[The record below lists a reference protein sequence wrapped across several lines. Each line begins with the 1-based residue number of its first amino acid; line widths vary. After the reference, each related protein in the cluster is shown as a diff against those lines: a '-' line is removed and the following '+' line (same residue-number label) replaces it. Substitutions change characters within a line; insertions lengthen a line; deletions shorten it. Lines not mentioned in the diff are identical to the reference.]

1 MMKLTTK
8 TPLALMLASALMMSG
23 CSDGDD
29 GKDGAPGE
37 PGAPGAPGEPGLPAG
52 SFVGTANSPADLVYT
67 IVPTDVVIEPGK
79 PFAVKFT
86 VTGKNVKGDAVPF
99 VGLDKIALYLTEQVA
114 NVSGTGAPYQ
124 WINHGVATE
133 FGSSLYCSPTGTTT
147 DRRGN
152 EIQAC
157 TLTEDEANPGSY
169 SLTWEHDGEA
179 PLIWADAD
187 VNNLH
192 RLMIRSYNIVDD
204 QGVGLADKVL
214 TTPMDYV
221 PATGELA
228 ESEMDIVSSNACIRC
243 HGEKEGW
250 IENIHA
256 HHNYQRVEN
265 CVSCHN
271 VQINLPDSE
280 NSLADD
286 NGDIKGF
293 NPNFAPMIHRLH
305 RGHAIEDDLLGEAK
319 EMFGEIGFP
328 ADISECSVCHD
339 NGAGWAVNIYA
350 DACQA
355 CHIEVNFETG
365 ENHAGIVPQDD
376 SVCAGC
382 HGAGALSPL
391 VAHNVGGRIA
401 SESAFE
407 IVLSSIA
414 IDDAT
419 GDMIL
424 VFDTTARLA
433 DGVTVADAILR
444 DDIMFGQI
452 EADGIFN
459 QSGTINLLDGVESNG
474 SYTVTVPGRTELVGK
489 SAYFVPDFA
498 ICTDGADMVACADV
512 ELKVSAT
519 MAPTYWNF
527 ASVDGSDFVA
537 PRIERD
543 NVSIDED
550 TCNNCHDNLTWVKL
564 GHNHGAN
571 QFTTCVSCHSPK
583 AGFTGSYH
591 SQVSAIGKDEEGND
605 VVVDVK
611 PGQFYNRDLMTVAH
625 RYHSGEWHV
634 SGPHGVFRR
643 VDDKGVIGDLNGY
656 PDVQSD
662 CQACHKAD
670 VSLFTANGTLASG
683 KDAIAITKNFGAT
696 YGYISP
702 VSESCR
708 SCHVHNTDAAKAH
721 FVANGA
727 TLTEEP
733 AATAADV
740 SIESCGVCHA
750 EGKTYGIDSVHSG
763 PAH

>member
-1 MMKLTTK
+1 MKLTRK
-8 TPLALMLASALMMSG
+8 TPLALMLASAMLVTG

-37 PGAPGAPGEPGLPAG
+37 PGVPGEPGLLAG
-52 SFVGTANSPADLVYT
+52 SFVDTANA
-67 IVPTDVVIEPGK
+67 PTDLIFTIAPEAVVIEPGK
-79 PFAVKFT
+79 PFSVNFT
-86 VTGKNVKGDAVPF
+86 VTGKNTKGDDVPF

-114 NVSGTGAPYQ
+114 NEGKNGAPYQ
-124 WINHGVATE
+124 WINHGTATE
-133 FGSSLYCSPTGTTT
+133 FGSSLYCTPTGTAT

-152 EIQAC
+152 EVQAC
-157 TLTEDEANPGSY
+157 TLMEDAANPGSY
-169 SLTWEHDGEA
+169 SLSWEHDGDA
-179 PLIWADAD
+179 PLIWAGAD

-192 RLMIRSYNIVDD
+192 RLMIRSYNIVDSE
-204 QGVGLADKVL
+204 GAGLEDKVL
-214 TTPMDYV
+214 TPPMDYI

-228 ESEMDIVSSNACIRC
+228 ESVKDIVSSNACIRC
-243 HGEKEGW
+243 HGEKEGR

-265 CVSCHN
+265 CVACHN

-280 NSLADD
+280 NSDPD
-286 NGDIKGF
+286 GDLKGF
-293 NPNFAPMIHRLH
+293 NPNFAPMVHRLH
-305 RGHAIEDDLLGEAK
+305 RGHAIEEHLLGDAK
-319 EMFGEIGFP
+319 AEFGEIGFP
-328 ADISECSVCHD
+328 ADITECSVCHD
-339 NGAGWAVNIYA
+339 NGGGWATNIYA

-382 HGAGALSPL
+382 HGAGALNPM
-391 VAHNVGGRIA
+391 VAHNVGGRTA

-407 IVLSSIA
+407 IAVSSVS
-414 IDDAT
+414 IDAAT
-419 GDMIL
+419 GDL
-424 VFDTTARLA
+424 TVVFDTTARAA
-433 DGVTVADAILR
+433 DGVAVADAILN
-444 DDIMFGQI
+444 DDILYGVI

-459 QSGTINLLDGVESNG
+459 QSGTINLLDGTEADG
-474 SYTVTVPGRTELVGK
+474 SYTVVVPGRTELVGQ

-498 ICTDGADMVACADV
+498 ICTDGEDLVACG
-512 ELKVSAT
+512 EEEMKVSAT
-519 MAPTYWNF
+519 MAPAYWNL
-527 ASVDGSDFVA
+527 ANADGSDYVM
-537 PRIERD
+537 PRIEGD
-543 NVSIDED
+543 NVSIEEE

-571 QFTTCVSCHSPK
+571 KFTTCVSCHSPK
-583 AGFTGSYH
+583 AGFTGSFH
-591 SQVSAIGKDEEGND
+591 SQVSAIGTDADGND

-643 VDDKGVIGDLNGY
+643 VDDQGVMGELNGY
-656 PDVQSD
+656 PDIQSD
-662 CQACHKAD
+662 CQACHSEG

-683 KDAIAITKNFGAT
+683 KDAIALSLDPFGNPVS
-696 YGYISP
+696 GYISP

-708 SCHVHNTDAAKAH
+708 SCHVHNNDAAKAH

-727 TLTEEP
+727 TLTDAP
-733 AATAADV
+733 AGSAAEV

-750 EGKTYGIDSVHSG
+750 EGKTYGIDTVHSG